1 MSTIILL
8 KFNRI
13 ASFDVWENAT
23 PTVTSSVDHARTL
36 PPVEAASCDEEE
48 GNRVHR
54 SVLEVENGDHRLGQY
69 LSVVEGLL
77 SRLSL
82 VDAHL
87 VHPTRL
93 ANVHHPRLL
102 APIPALPAAAQRKIL
117 PRDLG
122 CR

>member
-1 MSTIILL
+1 ML

-13 ASFDVWENAT
+13 ASFDVWESAS
-23 PTVTSSVDHARTL
+23 PTSSVDHARSRPL
-36 PPVEAASCDEEE
+36 HVEAASCDEEE
-48 GNRVHR
+48 GNRVRR
-54 SVLEVENGDHRLGQY
+54 SVLEVESVDRRLGRY
-69 LSVVEGLL
+69 LSVVERLL

-93 ANVHHPRLL
+93 ANVHHPRRL
-102 APIPALPAAAQRKIL
+102 APIPAPPAAAQRKIL
-117 PRDLG
+117 LRDLG